1 MVCERVCRKPAGQKQ
16 DDAGEEACLSDT
28 EQDPQCVEARC
39 VVDQCGTRRDKPP
52 GDHDAAHPDTRTEP
66 VHQQVAGHFEHGI
79 ADEEDAGAEG
89 ERRIAQARVGL
100 QHVLR
105 KADVGAIDKSQ
116 YVHQH
121 EERQQS
127 RACLRDGALERHAAC
142 RVH

>member
-52 GDHDAAHPDTRTEP
+52 GDHDAAHPDTCAEP
-66 VHQQVAGHFEHGI
+66 VHQQIAGDFEYRV
-79 ADEEDAGAEG
+79 ADEEDAGTER
-89 ERRIAQARVGL
+89 ERRIAQTGIGL
-100 QHVLR
+100 QDAFC
-105 KADVGAIDKSQ
+105 KADVRPVDKSQ

-121 EERQQS
+121 EKRQQS
-127 RACLRDGALERHAAC
+127 CACLRDGAIQRHAAC